1 MSTAAAMQTTTRAIG
16 TPAQTLTQKG
26 PIIDCKLDK
35 LYYGDFLAVRD
46 SRIPIEKGKI
56 TGFIGPSGCGKST
69 VLRSLNR
76 MNDLINGFRFEG
88 HVQFHG
94 QDVYA
99 AGIDPVMVRRY
110 IGMVFQQ
117 PNPFSMSIFDNV
129 AFGLR
134 LNRYKGD
141 LTERVE
147 RALRRA
153 ALWDEV
159 KDKLKKSGLS
169 LSGGQQQRLCIARAV
184 ATEPSVLL
192 MDEPCSALD
201 PIATRRIE
209 ELMLELKQNYTIAMV
224 THNMQQALR
233 VADTTAFFSVDI
245 SKGNRTGYLVEM
257 GTTKQI
263 FEAPREKLTGEY
275 IRGEFS

>member
-1 MSTAAAMQTTTRAIG
+1 MSPSAQPAHQPNGGAPATAAA
-16 TPAQTLTQKG
+16 PAVV
-26 PIIDCKLDK
+26 IDCKLDK
-35 LYYGDFLAVRD
+35 VFYGEFLAVRD
-46 SRIPIEKGKI
+46 SHVRVEKGKI

-76 MNDLINGFRFEG
+76 MNDLIRGFRFQG
-88 HVQFHG
+88 HVHFLG
-94 QDVYA
+94 KDVYSSA
-99 AGIDPVMVRRY
+99 VDPVAVRRY

-117 PNPFSMSIFDNV
+117 PNPFAMSIFDNV

-134 LNRYKGD
+134 LNRVKD
-141 LTERVE
+141 NVAERVE
-147 RALRRA
+147 RALRQA

-159 KDKLKKSGLS
+159 KDKLKNSGLS

-209 ELMLELKQNYTIAMV
+209 ELMVQLKEHYTIAIV
-224 THNMQQALR
+224 THNMQQAQR
-233 VADTTAFFSVDI
+233 VADITAFFSVDI
-245 SKGNRTGYLVEM
+245 SQGSRTGYLVES
-257 GTTKQI
+257 GPTKEL
-263 FEAPREKLTGEY
+263 FESPRELLTKEY
-275 IRGEFS
+275 VSGLFS

>member
-1 MSTAAAMQTTTRAIG
+1 MTVSTAQLHGSKQFAER
-16 TPAQTLTQKG
+16 PAEAS
-26 PIIDCKLDK
+26 IVIDCRLDK
-35 LYYGDFLAVRD
+35 LYYSDFLAVRD
-46 SRIPIEKGKI
+46 SRVAIERGKI

-76 MNDLINGFRFEG
+76 MNDLIRGFRFEG
-88 HVQFHG
+88 HVSFHG
-94 QDVYA
+94 KDMYA
-99 AGIDPVMVRRY
+99 PGVDPVIVRRY

-117 PNPFSMSIFDNV
+117 PNPFAMSIYDNV
-129 AFGLR
+129 AFGLK
-134 LNRYKGD
+134 LNRFRGRMD
-141 LTERVE
+141 ERVE
-147 RALRRA
+147 KALRRA

-201 PIATRRIE
+201 PIATRRVE
-209 ELMLELKQNYTIAMV
+209 ELMLELKENYTIALV

-245 SKGNRTGYLVEM
+245 SKGSRTGYLVEM
-257 GTTKQI
+257 APTRQI
-263 FEAPREKLTGEY
+263 FEEPKEKLTREY
-275 IRGEFS
+275 VRGEFS